1 MSEIDF
7 ENELIDNC
15 IKIIEAETK
24 PLSKK
29 PSKNAVNTMEIDKL
43 NSSLS
48 MNKLLTQTE
57 ESYLEDMFKTL

>member
-29 PSKNAVNTMEIDKL
+29 PSKSAVNTMAIDKL
-43 NSSLS
+43 NGSLS

>member
-29 PSKNAVNTMEIDKL
+29 PSKNAVNTMAIDKL
-43 NSSLS
+43 NGSLS

>member
-29 PSKNAVNTMEIDKL
+29 PSKNAVNTMAIDKL
-43 NSSLS
+43 SSKLS
-48 MNKLLTQTE
+48 MSKLCTQTD

>member
-29 PSKNAVNTMEIDKL
+29 PSKNAVNTMAIDKL
-43 NSSLS
+43 NGSLS

-57 ESYLEDMFKTL
+57 ESYLEDMLKAL